1 MARWFR
7 ITALVSALAL
17 AVITLSAGSAGAY
30 FERIITSSRVVATG
44 GAFVSVADDAVAAY
58 VNPAGLTSLP
68 RYHMLA
74 TWNQPYGLDDV
85 NEAFVAGAVPTGIG
99 SFGASWFYRG
109 VSGVSS
115 ENMLTLSYGRDLK
128 RTSEDAS
135 LSVGAFVDLVRV
147 SESDRFNSSDGA
159 ALFGLSA
166 HMRPFPVIGV
176 GYTIRNINETTLH
189 LVDGG
194 VGTTLQRQQSFG
206 GSWFWDQ
213 RLIVSY
219 ERRQDSVGEW
229 HDHGGIEF
237 TFERYVTLR
246 TGISGR
252 NASAGF
258 GVAYRGITFDVGV
271 SSHDVLGASYIVTF
285 GYGPPAPALPYATN
299 P

>member
-1 MARWFR
+1 MLRSLR
-7 ITALVSALAL
+7 IGIVALALVSFC
-17 AVITLSAGSAGAY
+17 AGSAGAY

-58 VNPAGLTSLP
+58 INPAGLTSLP
-68 RYHMLA
+68 TYNLLA
-74 TWNQPYGLDDV
+74 TWNRPYGLDDV
-85 NEAFVAGAVPTGIG
+85 NEAFVAGGVSTGIG
-99 SFGASWFYRG
+99 GFGASWFYRG
-109 VSGVSS
+109 ISGVSA

-147 SESDRFNSSDGA
+147 SASDRFNASDGA
-159 ALFGLSA
+159 ALLGLSA

-194 VGTTLQRQQSFG
+194 VGTALERQQSFG

-229 HDHGGIEF
+229 HNHGGIEF
-237 TFERYVTLR
+237 TFEQYVTLR

-252 NASAGF
+252 DASAGF
-258 GVAYRGITFDVGV
+258 GLAYRGITFDVGV
-271 SSHDVLGASYIVTF
+271 SSHDVLGATYVVSF
-285 GYGPPAPALPYATN
+285 GYGPPAPALPYAQN